1 MLSNPNQNK
10 DYSLSSQA
18 ERSMSQFNQ
27 SKSLV
32 HSDID
37 AKPVEYT
44 SQQTGDGA
52 GAILQ
57 RATATKSSRLFFID
71 NLRVFLIILV
81 IMFHLA
87 ITYGA
92 AGSWYYQD
100 PTKDTLT
107 SALLTILTAT
117 DQAFF
122 MGLFFLIS
130 AYFIPGSYDRKG
142 AGPFLRDR
150 LLRLG
155 IPLLFY
161 DIVIDPF
168 VAFIATGFYG
178 SYGNFYASYL
188 LALRG
193 IGQGPVWFIE
203 ALLFFTVLYA
213 LWRLLSK
220 KRSKSLARM
229 TTNASSFDTA
239 HTHPYPTY
247 REMIL
252 YIVGL
257 ALVNFL
263 IRLWLPIGWTFQLLN
278 FQFPFF
284 PQYISMFI
292 LGIIAYRRSWFTRIP
307 DAMGKVW
314 LWVAIIDL
322 LLFPVVAIGGGAI
335 NHLDYFAGGLHWQAF
350 FYAFWEAIMC
360 VAMCTGL
367 LVLFRKRFNSQGSF
381 GKFLSANAYTVYI
394 LHPLVIV
401 GLAYGLHTVTL
412 YPLLKYGIA
421 VMIAIPCCF
430 VLSAL
435 VRRIPYAKR
444 IL

>member
-1 MLSNPNQNK
+1 M
-10 DYSLSSQA
+10 SSQA
-18 ERSMSQFNQ
+18 EQLMPQLNQ
-27 SKSLV
+27 SHTCLI
-32 HSDID
+32 HSGTDEQ
-37 AKPVEYT
+37 PVECT
-44 SQQTGDGA
+44 CKQQTADEA
-52 GAILQ
+52 NLQ
-57 RATATKSSRLFFID
+57 AAAAKSSRLFFID

-81 IMFHLA
+81 VVFHLA

-107 SALLTILTAT
+107 SVLLTILTAT

-122 MGLFFLIS
+122 MGLLFLIS
-130 AYFIPGSYDRKG
+130 AYFTPGSYDRKG

-155 IPLLFY
+155 IPLLIY

-168 VAFIATGFYG
+168 VAFIATGFQG
-178 SYGNFYASYL
+178 SYWHFYASYL
-188 LALRG
+188 LSLRG

-213 LWRLLSK
+213 LWREFYNE
-220 KRSKSLARM
+220 RSKSLARM
-229 TTNASSFDTA
+229 TTDAPSVDTA
-239 HTHPYPTY
+239 CMHRYPTY
-247 REMIL
+247 RDMLL

-257 ALVNFL
+257 ALVDFL

-284 PQYISMFI
+284 PQYISMFV
-292 LGIIAYRRSWFTRIP
+292 LGLIAHRRRWFTRIP

-314 LWVAIIDL
+314 LWVAIIEL
-322 LLFPVVAIGGGAI
+322 VLFPVVAIAGGAI
-335 NHLDYFAGGLHWQAF
+335 NHLEYFAGGLHWQAL
-350 FYAFWEAIMC
+350 FYALWEAIMC

-367 LVLFRKRFNSQGSF
+367 LVLFRKRFHRQRSF

-401 GLAYGLHTVTL
+401 GLAYGLHTVAL

-421 VMIAIPCCF
+421 VMIAVPCCF
-430 VLSAL
+430 ALSAL
-435 VRRIPYAKR
+435 VRMIPYAKK

>member
-1 MLSNPNQNK
+1 M
-10 DYSLSSQA
+10 SSQA
-18 ERSMSQFNQ
+18 EHLMPQLNQ

-32 HSDID
+32 NTGID
-37 AKPVEYT
+37 VQPVEFT
-44 SQQTGDGA
+44 SRQQTADE
-52 GAILQ
+52 AILQ
-57 RATATKSSRLFFID
+57 AAAAKSSRLFFID

-81 IMFHLA
+81 VMFHLA

-92 AGSWYYQD
+92 VGSWYYQD

-107 SALLTILTAT
+107 SILLTIMTAT

-122 MGLFFLIS
+122 MGLLFLIS
-130 AYFIPGSYDRKG
+130 AYFTPGSFDRKG

-155 IPLLFY
+155 IPLLIY
-161 DIVIDPF
+161 AIAIDPF
-168 VAFIATGFYG
+168 VAFIATGFQG

-188 LALRG
+188 LSLRG
-193 IGQGPVWFIE
+193 FGQGPVWFIE
-203 ALLFFTVLYA
+203 TLLYFVMLYA
-213 LWRLLSK
+213 LWRLLTK
-220 KRSKSLARM
+220 KAVKSPRSMTINAPSVDTTRM
-229 TTNASSFDTA
+229 
-239 HTHPYPTY
+239 HPYPTY
-247 REMIL
+247 RNMLL

-257 ALVNFL
+257 ALVDFL

-292 LGIIAYRRSWFTRIP
+292 LGILAYRHSWLTRMP
-307 DAMGKVW
+307 EAMGKVW
-314 LWVAIIDL
+314 IGVAIIDL
-322 LLFPVVAIGGGAI
+322 FLFPVVAIAGGAI
-335 NHLDYFAGGLHWQAF
+335 NHLAYFAGGLHWQAL
-350 FYAFWEAIMC
+350 FYAFWEAVMC

-367 LVLFRKRFNSQGSF
+367 LVLFRKCFHRQGSL

-394 LHPLVIV
+394 VHPLVIV

-421 VMIAIPCCF
+421 VMIAVPCCF
-430 VLSAL
+430 ALSAL
-435 VRRIPYAKR
+435 VRMIPYAKKV
-444 IL
+444 L

>member
-1 MLSNPNQNK
+1 M
-10 DYSLSSQA
+10 SSQA
-18 ERSMSQFNQ
+18 EQLMPQFNQ
-27 SKSLV
+27 SHKGLV
-32 HSDID
+32 NSGTD
-37 AKPVEYT
+37 AQPVECT
-44 SQQTGDGA
+44 SQQTGA

-57 RATATKSSRLFFID
+57 TAAAKSSRLFFID

-81 IMFHLA
+81 VMFHLA

-107 SALLTILTAT
+107 SVLLTILTAT

-122 MGLFFLIS
+122 MGLLFLIS
-130 AYFIPGSYDRKG
+130 AYFTPSSYDRKG
-142 AGPFLRDR
+142 SGPFLRDR

-155 IPLLFY
+155 IPLLIY

-168 VAFIATGFYG
+168 VAFIATGFQG
-178 SYGNFYASYL
+178 SYWNFYARYL
-188 LALRG
+188 LSLRG

-203 ALLFFTVLYA
+203 ALFFFVMLYA
-213 LWRLLSK
+213 LWRLLNK

-229 TTNASSFDTA
+229 TTTVPFIDTA
-239 HTHPYPTY
+239 RTRAYPSY
-247 REMIL
+247 KDMLL

-257 ALVNFL
+257 ALVDFL

-292 LGIIAYRRSWFTRIP
+292 LGIIAYRQSWFTRMP

-335 NHLDYFAGGLHWQAF
+335 NHLEYFAGGPHWQAF
-350 FYAFWEAIMC
+350 VYALWEAIMC

-367 LVLFRKRFNSQGSF
+367 LVLFRTRFNRQGSF
-381 GKFLSANAYTVYI
+381 GKFLSSNAYTVYI

-401 GLAYGLHTVTL
+401 GLAYGLHTVAL
-412 YPLLKYGIA
+412 YPLLKYAIA
-421 VMIAIPCCF
+421 VMIAVPSCF

-435 VRRIPYAKR
+435 VRMIPYMKE

>member
-1 MLSNPNQNK
+1 MVPNPDQYK
-10 DYSLSSQA
+10 DYYMSSQA
-18 ERSMSQFNQ
+18 GQSMPQFNQ

-32 HSDID
+32 HSHID
-37 AKPVEYT
+37 AKPVEFT
-44 SQQTGDGA
+44 SQRTVDGA
-52 GAILQ
+52 GAIVQ
-57 RATATKSSRLFFID
+57 QAAAAKSSRLFFID

-107 SALLTILTAT
+107 SVILTILTAT
-117 DQAFF
+117 VQAFF
-122 MGLFFLIS
+122 MGLLFLIS
-130 AYFIPGSYDRKG
+130 AYFTPGSYDRKG

-155 IPLLFY
+155 IPLLIY

-168 VAFIATGFYG
+168 VAYIATGFQG
-178 SYGNFYASYL
+178 SYWNFYASYL
-188 LALRG
+188 LSLRG
-193 IGQGPVWFIE
+193 IGQGHVWFIE
-203 ALLFFTVLYA
+203 ALFYFTIFYA
-213 LWRLLSK
+213 LWRLLTK
-220 KRSKSLARM
+220 KWSNSLAQM
-229 TTNASSFDTA
+229 TSKAPSVDTT
-239 HTHPYPTY
+239 HIHPYPTY
-247 REMIL
+247 KDMIL

-257 ALVNFL
+257 ALVDFL
-263 IRLWLPIGWTFQLLN
+263 VRLWLPIGWTFQFLN

-307 DAMGKVW
+307 DAMGRVW

-335 NHLDYFAGGLHWQAF
+335 NHLEYFAGGLHRQAF
-350 FYAFWEAIMC
+350 FYALWEAIMC

-367 LVLFRKRFNSQGSF
+367 LVLFRKRFNRQGSF
-381 GKFLSANAYTVYI
+381 EKFLSANAYTVYI

-401 GLAYGLHTVTL
+401 GLAYGLHTVAL

-421 VMIAIPCCF
+421 VMVAVPCCF

-435 VRRIPYAKR
+435 VRMIPYAKR